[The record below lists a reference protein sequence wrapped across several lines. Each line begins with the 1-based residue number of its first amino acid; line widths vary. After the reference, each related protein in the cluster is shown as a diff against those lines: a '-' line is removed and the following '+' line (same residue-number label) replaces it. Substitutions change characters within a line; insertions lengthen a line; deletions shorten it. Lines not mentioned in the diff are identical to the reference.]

1 MRFHYCSRD
10 GQSQTCAAYPTTT
23 RLVSTIE
30 AIEDVGKI
38 CGMDADPVINDRDGQ
53 RPVAFQPRPEHDTS
67 VGLGAMY
74 GVVQDVSQ
82 CLADT
87 HPVED
92 HLREV
97 SGYLQRQFQ
106 PVESEIVA
114 ASGPPPAVSSS

>member
-10 GQSQTCAAYPTTT
+10 GQSQTGAAYPTTT

-30 AIEDVGKI
+30 TIEDVGKI

-74 GVVQDVSQ
+74 GVVEDVSQ

-97 SGYLQRQFQ
+97 SGYLQRQFNLSSLRLWL
-106 PVESEIVA
+106 PA
-114 ASGPPPAVSSS
+114 GPPLR